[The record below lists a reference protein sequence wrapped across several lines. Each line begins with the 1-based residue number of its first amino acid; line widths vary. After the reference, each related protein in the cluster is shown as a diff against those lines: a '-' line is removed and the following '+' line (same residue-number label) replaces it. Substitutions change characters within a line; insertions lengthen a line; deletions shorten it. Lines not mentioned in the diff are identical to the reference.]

1 MTLEE
6 WNQPKDISVSEM
18 TAAIQELKDAKE
30 EYQDAKAISD
40 GKHEVFKAKQA
51 IVIAMCQEAN
61 ITEFIAEG
69 VAKIKVKAEPY
80 VPTPKTPE
88 QRTIFFDFLAKHF
101 GPEAPMAY
109 ATVNANTL
117 NSLYRQLLAEGVEI
131 PGLDQ
136 PTTRT
141 KLSLTK
147 SR

>member
-6 WNQPKDISVSEM
+6 WNKPKEVSVSDM
-18 TAAIQELKDAKE
+18 TDAIKELKQAQDD
-30 EYQDAKAISD
+30 YYDAKAISD
-40 GKHEVFKAKQA
+40 GKHEVFKAKKA
-51 IVIAMCQEAN
+51 VVIAMCQEAN

-69 VAKIKVKAEPY
+69 IAKVKVTTEPY

-88 QRTIFFDFLAKHF
+88 QRTIFFDFLEQHF

-117 NSLYRQLLAEGVEI
+117 NSLYKQLLSEGIEI

-136 PTTRT
+136 PTTRN